1 MIKLSYPIEH
11 GQVKDWHD
19 MEAIYRYIF
28 EELKVNPKEH
38 PVLLTEPPLNPII
51 NRIKTAEMLWDTFGV
66 PSLCF
71 QSTAVLSLYARG
83 MMTGVVLDVGDGI
96 SSACAIY
103 EGYSIRSAT

>member
-1 MIKLSYPIEH
+1 
-11 GQVKDWHD
+11 

-71 QSTAVLSLYARG
+71 
-83 MMTGVVLDVGDGI
+83 
-96 SSACAIY
+96 
-103 EGYSIRSAT
+103 